1 MDELLSKLQG
11 ILSTPEG
18 QQQLHAIQ
26 SMLGGDTAQ
35 PSGPEAAS
43 QPAAAPQPPPPA
55 PLQAQAGG
63 GNALSGLM
71 ELLGGGT
78 APSPA
83 PQAGSGGPDLSSL
96 FSMLKGETAAPPQ
109 SPGMPN
115 IDVNLLMKLQQIFTR
130 MNQADDKDTRLLLA
144 LKPHFS
150 ERRQARL
157 DQAMSLM
164 RLMTVMPMLRE
175 VFPI

>member
-1 MDELLSKLQG
+1 
-11 ILSTPEG
+11 
-18 QQQLHAIQ
+18 
-26 SMLGGDTAQ
+26 
-35 PSGPEAAS
+35 
-43 QPAAAPQPPPPA
+43 
-55 PLQAQAGG
+55 
-63 GNALSGLM
+63 
-71 ELLGGGT
+71 
-78 APSPA
+78 
-83 PQAGSGGPDLSSL
+83 
-96 FSMLKGETAAPPQ
+96 
-109 SPGMPN
+109 MPN
-115 IDVNLLMKLQQIFTR
+115 IDVNLLMKLQQVFAR